1 MEEAF
6 DTSKTTESTQLC
18 INSISDPTFD
28 SKQKGFS
35 FFILITNQ
43 TNKRI
48 QIITIIQGNQTSAL
62 NQFNKPS

>member
-35 FFILITNQ
+35 FFILIRQ
-43 TNKRI
+43 NKRI
-48 QIITIIQGNQTSAL
+48 QIITIIQGNQTLAL